1 MALKKPLQ
9 EPIHMFQE
17 GENKRAYHYFKLYK
31 KFNGNLSDFQRYLE
45 DLWRKSGENLAKYFD
60 AYDIRQGK
68 PPSYNVLSKWHTN
81 FEWKDRKQAYDD
93 DNEII
98 IVSGIRKEYIDE
110 LTEDFH
116 KTAEFKKLNLEAAIN
131 ESENGSL
138 SPNGA
143 EARANANSKLQSDM
157 RTSAGLDN
165 GTTKVKADVNG
176 ELNIDSN
183 VDVRHHSVAEDIILN
198 PAYAELTRKLLED
211 VTNEEGTD
219 SK

>member
-1 MALKKPLQ
+1 
-9 EPIHMFQE
+9 
-17 GENKRAYHYFKLYK
+17 
-31 KFNGNLSDFQRYLE
+31 
-45 DLWRKSGENLAKYFD
+45 
-60 AYDIRQGK
+60 
-68 PPSYNVLSKWHTN
+68 
-81 FEWKDRKQAYDD
+81 
-93 DNEII
+93 
-98 IVSGIRKEYIDE
+98 
-110 LTEDFH
+110 
-116 KTAEFKKLNLEAAIN
+116 
-131 ESENGSL
+131 
-138 SPNGA
+138 
-143 EARANANSKLQSDM
+143 M

>member
-1 MALKKPLQ
+1 MAMKKPLK

-17 GENKRAYHYFKLYK
+17 GENKRAYHYFKMYK
-31 KFNGNLSDFQRYLE
+31 KFNGNLTDFANYLVK
-45 DLWRKSGENLAKYFD
+45 LWQESGENLAKYFD

-68 PPSYNVLSKWHTN
+68 PPSYNVLSKWQTN
-81 FEWKDRKQAYDD
+81 FDWIDRKQAYDD
-93 DNEII
+93 ENEKS
-98 IVSGIRKEYIDE
+98 IVSGIRKEYIGE

-116 KTAEFKKLNLEAAIN
+116 KTAEFKKLNLEAAIE
-131 ESENGSL
+131 ESERGTL
-138 SPNGA
+138 SPKGA
-143 EARANANSKLQSDM
+143 EARANANSKLQSDI

-176 ELNIDSN
+176 EVNIDSN

-219 SK
+219 S